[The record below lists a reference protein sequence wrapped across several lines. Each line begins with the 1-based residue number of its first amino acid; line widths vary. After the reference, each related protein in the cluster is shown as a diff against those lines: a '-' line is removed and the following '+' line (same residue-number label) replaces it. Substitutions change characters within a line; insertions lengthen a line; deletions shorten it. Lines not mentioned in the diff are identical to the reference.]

1 MADANIEVLTYGFSF
16 NSDQGS
22 FGMSTNSLVTVGDQT
37 IVVDTGPSSRRA
49 WLFRALES
57 KGLTPDDVDVVI
69 LTHMHWDHCQNTDL
83 FRNSRIW

>member
-1 MADANIEVLTYGFSF
+1 
-16 NSDQGS
+16 
-22 FGMSTNSLVTVGDQT
+22 
-37 IVVDTGPSSRRA
+37 
-49 WLFRALES
+49 LES